1 MAESEKKEAGEP
13 VTVLVVNAKTGICC
27 CAVLAVLPSLMLITR
42 CTRGG
47 QKEAPCR
54 FTQRYQQSPRRRY
67 GKGRRTRIKGR
78 EREAHIGAHGSFSST
93 DGRR

>member
-1 MAESEKKEAGEP
+1 MAESEKEEAGEP

-54 FTQRYQQSPRRRY
+54 FTQS
-67 GKGRRTRIKGR
+67 TRIKGR